1 MVVLFTE
8 TGNEKGQ
15 EQVFFQILFVSFL
28 DFVYWLE
35 WRIKKYFDHRSLK
48 YVDSQV
54 RLSSGHLDILLLRY
68 KI

>member
-1 MVVLFTE
+1 MR
-8 TGNEKGQ
+8 GDKNRC
-15 EQVFFQILFVSFL
+15 FFFFNIVSFL

-35 WRIKKYFDHRSLK
+35 WKIKKYFDHRSLK